1 LDFER
6 FHLDGFTEFRNYIAD
21 NAWFGFSNEPP
32 DGPKG
37 PQQSISTAWFAYDN
51 VRKDRATP
59 VILGDTKIRSNADL
73 VRNFG
78 LSSIDTVQEQESLQ
92 LLRRLTNERQAIAS
106 SAAPG
111 AYASPAPGGAPL
123 PGGTRPGAS
132 PLPVMAPLPGSA
144 PLPGTPP
151 LPGMAS
157 AASAMSRP
165 GAAPVPGGAQQ
176 AIPVLGPGSILS
188 TRSWSPMLNDAF
200 IMGAAAKGHEF
211 ELALTDAE
219 KSALDQVWSNQMTPQ
234 QNWRSFLINNP
245 RTIWDASG
253 GGQTSNGLPRVLAR
267 ELIGLLTFGYMTKY
281 EGRQLGFLR
290 KQNTDPTFR
299 QYVDALEKCEF
310 QRNTKAKVLQ
320 PIAEFLFG
328 SKTAL
333 DSI

>member
-21 NAWFGFSNEPP
+21 NAWFGFANEPP

-51 VRKDRATP
+51 IRKDRATP
-59 VILGDTKIRSNADL
+59 VILGDTKIRNNADL

-78 LSSIDTVQEQESLQ
+78 LSSIDTVQEQESMQ

-111 AYASPAPGGAPL
+111 AYASPAPG
-123 PGGTRPGAS
+123 AS
-132 PLPVMAPLPGSA
+132 PLPGAPPPPGA
-144 PLPGTPP
+144 PP
-151 LPGMAS
+151 LPGVPPMPRMFGTGMAYQL
-157 AASAMSRP
+157 P
-165 GAAPVPGGAQQ
+165 QQ

-211 ELALTDAE
+211 ELALIDSE
-219 KSALDQVWSNQMTPQ
+219 KAALDQVWSNAQTPP

-253 GGQTSNGLPRVLAR
+253 GGATSNGLPRVLAR
-267 ELIGLLTFGYMTKY
+267 ELIGLLTFGYVPKF

-290 KQNTDPTFR
+290 KQNVDPTFR
-299 QYVDALEKCEF
+299 EYIDALQKCEF
-310 QRNTKAKVLQ
+310 PRNTKAKVLEK
-320 PIAEFLFG
+320 IAKFLFDDPA
-328 SKTAL
+328 AL
-333 DSI
+333 NAI